1 MVLLSFPTLWR
12 EWILFVFEGWGGRV
26 LASQMPS
33 FGRLRRRQNEN
44 FFGWF
49 LSRHFNLVRF
59 CNGGSLR
66 SGCVRA
72 GAAEPGAAGYCVEHL
87 FGAARGAGDG
97 ELDDG
102 EYGDGALFR
111 EFHRIV
117 FERIGEFACGKFVAD
132 HDYHSRNPGEFVRA
146 AIFYG
151 DGANESSGGGVLSLC
166 AGG

>member
-1 MVLLSFPTLWR
+1 M
-12 EWILFVFEGWGGRV
+12 
-26 LASQMPS
+26 
-33 FGRLRRRQNEN
+33 
-44 FFGWF
+44 
-49 LSRHFNLVRF
+49 
-59 CNGGSLR
+59 R

-111 EFHRIV
+111 EFHGIV
-117 FERIGEFACGKFVAD
+117 FEHFVEFAGGEFAIEYNYDSG
-132 HDYHSRNPGEFVRA
+132 N
-146 AIFYG
+146 
-151 DGANESSGGGVLSLC
+151 SGGLIDSADVHSDAAVESFGGRLLFLC